1 MTTPAK
7 TNPLPN
13 RGEVWWINFDPSIGA
28 EQRKTRPAV
37 VINVAAVGK
46 LPLRIVIPIT
56 GWNPKYLTIPWLVY
70 LKSSQRNGLK
80 KDSAADCFQ
89 VKSLSLDRFESLMG
103 VLTADEIEQISA
115 AVALCVGAS

>member
-1 MTTPAK
+1 M
-7 TNPLPN
+7 
-13 RGEVWWINFDPSIGA
+13 WWINFDPSIGA

-80 KDSAADCFQ
+80 KESAADCFQ

>member
-1 MTTPAK
+1 M
-7 TNPLPN
+7 
-13 RGEVWWINFDPSIGA
+13 
-28 EQRKTRPAV
+28 
-37 VINVAAVGK
+37 
-46 LPLRIVIPIT
+46 IPIT
-56 GWNPKYLTIPWLVY
+56 GWDPKYLTIPWLVY

-80 KDSAADCFQ
+80 KESAADCFQ